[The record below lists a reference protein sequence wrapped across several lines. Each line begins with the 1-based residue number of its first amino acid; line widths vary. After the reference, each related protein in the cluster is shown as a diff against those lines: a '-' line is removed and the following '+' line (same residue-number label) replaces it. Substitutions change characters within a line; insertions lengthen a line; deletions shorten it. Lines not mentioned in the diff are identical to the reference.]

1 MGRQSHLYEYQGV
14 VNISDIQKASQKMF
28 NSVIYQGVSDAT
40 DMEALLFVSLASLQ
54 KQWAR
59 SRGGFGLKDVVTK
72 MEGVASSFGDR
83 RYLPS
88 PSCSELLRMLNRLG
102 EARIIS
108 LHTPTGTIRAFNT
121 MITLELN
128 EHGVLNALKDT
139 YHKKLSERF
148 LSGSLF

>member
-1 MGRQSHLYEYQGV
+1 MLQSYQEV

-28 NSVIYQGVSDAT
+28 NSVIHQGVADAT

-59 SRGGFGLKDVVTK
+59 SKGGFGLKDVVTK

-88 PSCSELLRMLNRLG
+88 PTCSELLRMLNRLG
-102 EARIIS
+102 EVSCRCSFKSFVCVFLLEEA
-108 LHTPTGTIRAFNT
+108 
-121 MITLELN
+121 TLMLT
-128 EHGVLNALKDT
+128 HFIFDPF
-139 YHKKLSERF
+139 YH
-148 LSGSLF
+148 